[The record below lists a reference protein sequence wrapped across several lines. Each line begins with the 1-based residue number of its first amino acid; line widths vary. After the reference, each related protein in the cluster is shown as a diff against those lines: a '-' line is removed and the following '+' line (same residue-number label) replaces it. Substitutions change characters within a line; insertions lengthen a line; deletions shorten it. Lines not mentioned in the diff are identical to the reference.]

1 MIECITNHL
10 SNVIVTILTTFISY
24 IGVQIKK
31 TYQEKIQEETK
42 RKIVTSGVK
51 ATEQVYQNLK
61 GNEKLQKAKETIL
74 PILIQKGIKLVD
86 QEIDVLIEEAC
97 HELKQNS

>member
-74 PILIQKGIKLVD
+74 PILKQKGIKLVD